1 MDAINSWTKKKK
13 EISEALD
20 KAIEREVVD
29 TDVLKTMKKFLE
41 NTRLKKHEG
50 RTNGNGGEVQ

>member
-20 KAIEREVVD
+20 KAIERQVVD
-29 TDVLKTMKKFLE
+29 VDVLKTMKKFLE
-41 NTRLKKHEG
+41 NTRLKKHG
-50 RTNGNGGEVQ
+50 RIIGNGGEV